1 MEGLLPGEH
10 PGELNHLRPW
20 LKLPTAS
27 VLAFFADYIY
37 IYKTAMQH
45 NKLRIL

>member
-37 IYKTAMQH
+37 NTAMQH
-45 NKLRIL
+45 NKLGIL